1 MTDILIHRKNI
12 STYQICE
19 HLIKNVIRDLCKVKG
34 YDETLNTYY
43 EHLERIQ
50 QLKNDYIKQNNLK
63 FASDYD

>member
-1 MTDILIHRKNI
+1 MTDLLIHKKNI

-19 HLIKNVIRDLCKVKG
+19 NLMKNAIKNLYKVKG

-50 QLKNDYIKQNNLK
+50 QLKNDYLKQNNLK
-63 FASDYD
+63 FVED